1 MTTHKS
7 FKSRV
12 RGRMAKTG
20 ESYTTARRHLLTKVE
35 PAPAAVPAVDVAM
48 SRKVS
53 DSALRERTGRGWAE
67 WFALLDAWGG
77 DGHNHT
83 EIARWLVD
91 EHEVDSWSAQTVTVG
106 YEQARGMRVPGQ
118 QSDGAFAA
126 NITRTVA
133 VPAERLFEAFADERV
148 RDQWL
153 PDAKLR
159 VRTATAPKS
168 FRADWED
175 DGTRIA
181 VGFTPKGDA
190 KAEVS
195 VLHEKLADGEAVA
208 ELKTYWRERLT
219 ALKQLLE
226 S

>member
-1 MTTHKS
+1 MTSHKS
-7 FKSRV
+7 FKSRI

-20 ESYTTARRHLLTKVE
+20 ESYTTARRQLVTKAGPP
-35 PAPAAVPAVDVAM
+35 PAPVFDFAM

-53 DSALRERTGRGWAE
+53 DSALRERTGRGWTE

-77 DGHNHT
+77 IEHNHT
-83 EIARWLVD
+83 AVARWLMV
-91 EHEVDSWSAQTVTVG
+91 EHEVDNWSAQTVTVG
-106 YEQARGMRVPGQ
+106 YQQARGIRVLGQ
-118 QSDGAFAA
+118 QSNGAFAA
-126 NITRTVA
+126 SASRTVA
-133 VPAERLFEAFADERV
+133 VPVDRLFEAFADELV
-148 RDQWL
+148 RDRWL

-159 VRTATAPKS
+159 VRTANAPKS
-168 FRADWED
+168 LRADWA

-181 VGFTPKGDA
+181 VGFGPKGDA

-195 VLHEKLADGEAVA
+195 VIHEKLADGDAVA
-208 ELKTYWRERLT
+208 ELKSYWRERLT

>member
-12 RGRMAKTG
+12 RTRMAKTG
-20 ESYTTARRHLLTKVE
+20 ESYTTARRHLLTKV
-35 PAPAAVPAVDVAM
+35 ALMPAAVETVDVAM

-67 WFALLDAWGG
+67 WFALLDGWGG
-77 DGHNHT
+77 TQHSHT
-83 EIARWLVD
+83 EIARWLGG

-106 YEQARGMRVPGQ
+106 YEQARGMRVLGQ
-118 QSDGAFAA
+118 QSNGAFAA
-126 NITRTVA
+126 NVTRTVA
-133 VPAERLFEAFADERV
+133 APAERLFEAFADELT
-148 RDQWL
+148 RDRWL

-159 VRTATAPKS
+159 VRTATASRS
-168 FRADWED
+168 FRADWEE

-181 VGFTPKGDA
+181 VGFTAKTDA
-190 KAEVS
+190 KTEVS